1 MATIKMSYKKGAIK
15 LPDDIYDGIEEFY
28 KNKFDRS
35 WELDDN
41 ESYVVSEE
49 NGEDIIDVVIKFR
62 VLKEKK

>member
-1 MATIKMSYKKGAIK
+1 MSYKKGAIK